1 MFFSF
6 AVYIRAHQLHVCL
19 NIWLRSPN
27 QRYLSSHQD
36 CGGTIVP
43 YRACCPANTFCP
55 SQYNIDVSHV
65 HEFHKF
71 TPHKLTMLPS
81 AAPHLR
87 TVLEFSYKT
96 LSAQI
101 NLGIYMITGDTFV
114 ASKDLQ
120 DMLPLRTVTAARS
133 QVMHFK
139 VERSCFQLSAPG

>member
-1 MFFSF
+1 
-6 AVYIRAHQLHVCL
+6 
-19 NIWLRSPN
+19 
-27 QRYLSSHQD
+27 
-36 CGGTIVP
+36 
-43 YRACCPANTFCP
+43 
-55 SQYNIDVSHV
+55 
-65 HEFHKF
+65 
-71 TPHKLTMLPS
+71 MLPS

-139 VERSCFQLSAPG
+139 VERSSFQLSAPG